1 MTDTKARID
10 PGPDTPSGVQVETL
24 IDGVALMRFPAYR
37 DQRGVLV
44 AFDHLQ
50 GLPFE
55 LRRVFYVLEVPAG
68 AERAGHAVSAD
79 CVCLAA
85 HGAFDLHFANGREKG
100 SVRLDDPGAG
110 LHAKG
115 GIYLRASSFVP
126 GSVMVV
132 LASAHFADVHYSEHP
147 FFYDA
152 GDGSG

>member
-1 MTDTKARID
+1 MTLSVL
-10 PGPDTPSGVQVETL
+10 SGDL
-24 IDGVALMRFPAYR
+24 DGR
-37 DQRGVLV
+37 RGC
-44 AFDHLQ
+44 
-50 GLPFE
+50 
-55 LRRVFYVLEVPAG
+55 RRSVDRQCKGEIGSLTQLAG
-68 AERAGHAVSAD
+68 DFNAT
-79 CVCLAA
+79 
-85 HGAFDLHFANGREKG
+85 